1 MVMESKLEIK
11 KRLHKLFADKKT
23 DCAKSI
29 YMNPVNQYIDLDRF
43 DQEKEEIFKNQPI
56 CIGTSSLIPKA
67 LTWTSFS
74 IFSSL
79 HNFDNKSGNFA

>member
-23 DCAKSI
+23 DCAKSM

-56 CIGTSSLIPKA
+56 CIGTSSLIPNIGEILNYDIDSK
-67 LTWTSFS
+67 
-74 IFSSL
+74 
-79 HNFDNKSGNFA
+79 G